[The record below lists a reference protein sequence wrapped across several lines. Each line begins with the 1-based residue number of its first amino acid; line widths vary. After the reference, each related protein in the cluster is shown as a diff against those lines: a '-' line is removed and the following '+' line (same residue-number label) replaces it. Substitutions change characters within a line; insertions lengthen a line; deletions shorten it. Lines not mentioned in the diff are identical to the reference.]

1 VTDECFGPTDA
12 SRRRTLAGLAGL
24 AAAGAARALDATS
37 FLPGPQPG
45 ARSAPSRPVVAI
57 GRRPGVVTASGGL
70 EPRLLA
76 DGLGA
81 AVARAAGEA
90 TPVAALRRLFR
101 PTDVVGIKV
110 NTLGGRGV
118 STRPEVPLQLA
129 AWLQQAGVPADR
141 IYVWDRTDR
150 ELRDA
155 GYALSSGRGVR
166 VCGTNDAWG
175 ELVDWG
181 PSASRF
187 ARVLV
192 EDLTAVISCAVLK
205 DHAIAG
211 VTLSLKNWF
220 GAVHNPNKMHDDGC
234 APFVAALPLVPLIH
248 SKLRLNVVDGSLA
261 QCHGGPGRVPRWAWP
276 YGGFLAST
284 DPVALDRVGWQAIEA
299 RRKELGLPTLA
310 AESREPGWIAAA
322 AQSGLGVAEP
332 GRIEVV
338 SV

>member
-1 VTDECFGPTDA
+1 MRWPRVDA
-12 SRRRTLAGLAGL
+12 DRRRVLAGL
-24 AAAGAARALDATS
+24 AAMP

-45 ARSAPSRPVVAI
+45 ARSGPARPVVAI

-70 EPRLLA
+70 DAALLA

-90 TPVAALRRLFR
+90 TPVAALHRLFR

-141 IYVWDRTDR
+141 ICVWDRSDR
-150 ELRDA
+150 ELREA
-155 GYALSSGRGVR
+155 GYALSGGRGVR

-220 GAVHNPNKMHDDGC
+220 GTVHNPNKLHDDGC
-234 APFVAALPLVPLIH
+234 APFVAALPLHPLIRE
-248 SKLRLNVVDGSLA
+248 KLRLSIVDGSLG

-284 DPVALDRVGWQAIEA
+284 DPVALDRAGWQVIEA
-299 RRKELGLPTLA
+299 RRREVGLPALA
-310 AESREPGWIAAA
+310 AEGREPRWIEAAA
-322 AQSGLGVAEP
+322 RAGLGVADP
-332 GRIEVV
+332 ARIELVNV
-338 SV
+338 